1 MSQVQI
7 FEIEEDEDQEEEE
20 YQPIRPKYSTIVI
33 EEEYEDEDEEH
44 QPKGWDNLEDKLF
57 PVQ

>member
-7 FEIEEDEDQEEEE
+7 FEIEDEDSDEE
-20 YQPIRPKYSTIVI
+20 YYTQRRPKYSTIVL
-33 EEEYEDEDEEH
+33 EEEYEDED
-44 QPKGWDNLEDKLF
+44 QPKGWDIHEDDFF